1 MIITYICRLE
11 TALPATL
18 SLIRYVR
25 VLQYMLARGT
35 FKMRLR
41 SFEVGQKKK
50 DWRGC
55 SKLSTS
61 WIRGSF
67 IAINV

>member
-41 SFEVGQKKK
+41 SFEVGQKK
-50 DWRGC
+50 RIGEAVVSC
-55 SKLSTS
+55 PRVGFVGAL
-61 WIRGSF
+61 
-67 IAINV
+67 